1 MNRRKL
7 FFLTVWLVG
16 CSLVFFTVRELP
28 LAGMLER
35 LGEISP
41 LRLVGLLAINSLIL
55 FLSVKRWQILAQA
68 FDIQLSLAHLFKV
81 RQAGNTISFVTPG
94 PQFGGEPLQLYWLR
108 QSHEIPMDI
117 SLAILGAD
125 RFMEIFINLSIL
137 LLSVIFIFYTDIEVN
152 LSKTFLFIFL
162 TVSILT
168 MLLVLF
174 LRQPEWL
181 ENIFKSLFS
190 RFTHT
195 VSNSNES
202 QNASSSWGRILTKIE
217 KNKSKVILAATIALL
232 GWIALLFELLMMMEA
247 LGVSSNFY
255 EVIFVML
262 GIRIALLM
270 PIPGGVGTIEA
281 SLFWSF
287 EILGLTLAGAG
298 GLIALNRLRDVIV
311 LFIGI
316 GCLSNLSKLS
326 LQTKA

>member
-28 LAGMLER
+28 LAGILER

-108 QSHEIPMDI
+108 QSREIPMDI

>member
-28 LAGMLER
+28 LAGILER

-55 FLSVKRWQILAQA
+55 FLSVKRWQILAQV
-68 FDIQLSLAHLFKV
+68 FDIQLSWAHLFKV

-298 GLIALNRLRDVIV
+298 GLIALSRLRDVIV

>member
-1 MNRRKL
+1 MNRKKL

-16 CSLVFFTVRELP
+16 CSLAFFTVRELP
-28 LAGMLER
+28 LAGILER

-55 FLSVKRWQILAQA
+55 FLSVKRWQILAQV
-68 FDIQLSLAHLFKV
+68 FDIQLPLAHLFKV

-94 PQFGGEPLQLYWLR
+94 PQFGGEPLQLYWLS

-181 ENIFKSLFS
+181 E
-190 RFTHT
+190 
-195 VSNSNES
+195 
-202 QNASSSWGRILTKIE
+202 
-217 KNKSKVILAATIALL
+217 
-232 GWIALLFELLMMMEA
+232 
-247 LGVSSNFY
+247 
-255 EVIFVML
+255 
-262 GIRIALLM
+262 
-270 PIPGGVGTIEA
+270 
-281 SLFWSF
+281 
-287 EILGLTLAGAG
+287 
-298 GLIALNRLRDVIV
+298 
-311 LFIGI
+311 
-316 GCLSNLSKLS
+316 LS
-326 LQTKA
+326 LIHI

>member
-28 LAGMLER
+28 LAGILER

-202 QNASSSWGRILTKIE
+202 QNASSGWGRILKKIE
-217 KNKSKVILAATIALL
+217 KNKSKFILAATIALL
-232 GWIALLFELLMMMEA
+232 GWIALLLELFMMMEA
-247 LGVSSNFY
+247 LGISPNFY

>member
-28 LAGMLER
+28 LAGILER

-298 GLIALNRLRDVIV
+298 GLIALSRLRDVIV

>member
-28 LAGMLER
+28 LAGILER

-108 QSHEIPMDI
+108 QSREIPMDI

-298 GLIALNRLRDVIV
+298 GLIALSRLRDVIM

>member
-7 FFLTVWLVG
+7 FFLTAWLVG
-16 CSLVFFTVRELP
+16 CSLVFFTIRELP

-108 QSHEIPMDI
+108 QSREIPMDI

-125 RFMEIFINLSIL
+125 RFMEIFVNLSIL

>member
-28 LAGMLER
+28 LAGILER

-55 FLSVKRWQILAQA
+55 FLSVKRWQVLAQV
-68 FDIQLSLAHLFKV
+68 FDIQLSLTHLFKV

-94 PQFGGEPLQLYWLR
+94 PQFGGEPLQLYWLS

-162 TVSILT
+162 TVAILT

-202 QNASSSWGRILTKIE
+202 QNASSGWGRLLKKIE

-232 GWIALLFELLMMMEA
+232 GWIALLFELFMMMEA

-298 GLIALNRLRDVIV
+298 GLIALSRLRDVIV

-326 LQTKA
+326 LQTKP

>member
-28 LAGMLER
+28 LAGILER

-108 QSHEIPMDI
+108 QSREIPMDI

-162 TVSILT
+162 TVSILS

-202 QNASSSWGRILTKIE
+202 QNASSGWGRLLKKIE

-232 GWIALLFELLMMMEA
+232 GWIALLFELFMMMEA
-247 LGVSSNFY
+247 LGVSPNFY
-255 EVIFVML
+255 EIIFVML

-270 PIPGGVGTIEA
+270 PVPGGVGTVEA

-298 GLIALNRLRDVIV
+298 GLIALSRLRDVIV

-316 GCLSNLSKLS
+316 GCLSNLSRLS

>member
-28 LAGMLER
+28 LAGILER

-94 PQFGGEPLQLYWLR
+94 PQFGGEPLQLYWLS

-298 GLIALNRLRDVIV
+298 GLIALSRLRDVIV

>member
-16 CSLVFFTVRELP
+16 CSLVFFTIRELP

-35 LGEISP
+35 LREISL

-55 FLSVKRWQILAQA
+55 FLSVKRWQILAQV
-68 FDIQLSLAHLFKV
+68 FDIQLSLTHLFKV

-108 QSHEIPMDI
+108 QSQEIPLDI

-137 LLSVIFIFYTDIEVN
+137 LLSVIFIFFTDIEVN
-152 LSKTFLFIFL
+152 IAKTFLIMFL
-162 TVSILT
+162 TVAILT

-174 LRQPEWL
+174 FKQPEWL
-181 ENIFKSLFS
+181 ESIFKSLFS

-202 QNASSSWGRILTKIE
+202 QNASSGWGRILKKIE

-232 GWIALLFELLMMMEA
+232 GWIALLLELFMMMEA
-247 LGVSSNFY
+247 LGMSPNFY
-255 EVIFVML
+255 EIIFVML

-270 PIPGGVGTIEA
+270 PVPGGVGTVEA

-298 GLIALNRLRDVIV
+298 GLIALSRLRDVIV

>member
-28 LAGMLER
+28 LAGILER

-108 QSHEIPMDI
+108 QSREIPMDI

-298 GLIALNRLRDVIV
+298 GLIALSRLRDVIV

>member
-7 FFLTVWLVG
+7 FFLTAWLVG
-16 CSLVFFTVRELP
+16 CSLVFFTIRELP

-55 FLSVKRWQILAQA
+55 FFSVKRWQILAQV
-68 FDIQLSLAHLFKV
+68 FDIQLPLAHLFKV

-94 PQFGGEPLQLYWLR
+94 PQFGGEPLQLYWLS

-202 QNASSSWGRILTKIE
+202 QNASSGWGRLLKKIE
-217 KNKSKVILAATIALL
+217 KNKSKVILAATITLL
-232 GWIALLFELLMMMEA
+232 GWIALLLELFMMMEA
-247 LGVSSNFY
+247 LGISPNFY

-298 GLIALNRLRDVIV
+298 GLIALSRLRDVIV

-316 GCLSNLSKLS
+316 SCLSNLSKLS

>member
-28 LAGMLER
+28 LAGILER

>member
-28 LAGMLER
+28 LAGILER

-202 QNASSSWGRILTKIE
+202 QNASSGWRRILTKIE
-217 KNKSKVILAATIALL
+217 KNKSKVILAAAIALL

-298 GLIALNRLRDVIV
+298 GLIALSRLRDVIV

-326 LQTKA
+326 LQTKP

>member
-7 FFLTVWLVG
+7 FFLTAWLVG
-16 CSLVFFTVRELP
+16 CSLVFFTIRELP

-55 FLSVKRWQILAQA
+55 FLSVKRWQILAQV

-125 RFMEIFINLSIL
+125 RFMEIFINLFIL

-202 QNASSSWGRILTKIE
+202 QNASSGWGRILTKIE

-232 GWIALLFELLMMMEA
+232 GWIALLLELFMMMEA
-247 LGVSSNFY
+247 LGISPNFY

-298 GLIALNRLRDVIV
+298 GLIALSRLRDVIV

>member
-7 FFLTVWLVG
+7 FFLTAWLVG

-28 LAGMLER
+28 LAGILER

-55 FLSVKRWQILAQA
+55 FLSVKRWQILAQV
-68 FDIQLSLAHLFKV
+68 FDIQLSLAYLFKV

-94 PQFGGEPLQLYWLR
+94 PQFGGEPLQLYWLS

-202 QNASSSWGRILTKIE
+202 QNASSGWGRLLKKIE

-298 GLIALNRLRDVIV
+298 GLIALSRLRDVIV

>member
-28 LAGMLER
+28 LAGILER

-108 QSHEIPMDI
+108 QSREIPMDI

-162 TVSILT
+162 TVSILS

-298 GLIALNRLRDVIV
+298 GLIALSRLRDVIV

>member
-1 MNRRKL
+1 MNRKKL

-28 LAGMLER
+28 LAGILER

-94 PQFGGEPLQLYWLR
+94 PQFGGEPLQLYWLS

-217 KNKSKVILAATIALL
+217 KNKSKVILAATITLL
-232 GWIALLFELLMMMEA
+232 GWIALLLELFMMMEA
-247 LGVSSNFY
+247 LGISPNFY

-298 GLIALNRLRDVIV
+298 GLIALSRLRDVIV

>member
-28 LAGMLER
+28 LAGILER

-195 VSNSNES
+195 VSNSNEN
-202 QNASSSWGRILTKIE
+202 QNASSGWGRLLKKIE
-217 KNKSKVILAATIALL
+217 KNKSKVILAATITLL
-232 GWIALLFELLMMMEA
+232 GWIALLLELFMMMEA
-247 LGVSSNFY
+247 LGISPNFY

-298 GLIALNRLRDVIV
+298 GLIALIRLRDVIV

>member
-28 LAGMLER
+28 LAGILER

-55 FLSVKRWQILAQA
+55 FLSVKRWQILAQV
-68 FDIQLSLAHLFKV
+68 FDIQLSLTHLFKV

-94 PQFGGEPLQLYWLR
+94 PQFGGEPLQLYWLS

-298 GLIALNRLRDVIV
+298 GLIALSRLRDVIV

>member
-28 LAGMLER
+28 LAGILER

-94 PQFGGEPLQLYWLR
+94 PQFGGEPLQLYWLS

-232 GWIALLFELLMMMEA
+232 GWIALLFELFMMMEA

>member
-16 CSLVFFTVRELP
+16 CSLVFFTIRELP

-35 LGEISP
+35 LREISP

-55 FLSVKRWQILAQA
+55 FLSVKRWQILAQV

-108 QSHEIPMDI
+108 QSQEIPLDI

-137 LLSVIFIFYTDIEVN
+137 LLSVIFIFFTDIEVN
-152 LSKTFLFIFL
+152 IAKTFLLMFL
-162 TVSILT
+162 TVAILT

-174 LRQPEWL
+174 FKQPEWL
-181 ENIFKSLFS
+181 KNIFKSLFS

-195 VSNSNES
+195 VSNPNKS
-202 QNASSSWGRILTKIE
+202 QNASSGWGRILKKIE

-232 GWIALLFELLMMMEA
+232 GWIALLFELFMMMEA
-247 LGVSSNFY
+247 LGVSPNFY

-298 GLIALNRLRDVIV
+298 GLIALSRLRDVIV

>member
-28 LAGMLER
+28 LAGILER

-108 QSHEIPMDI
+108 QSREIPMDI

-190 RFTHT
+190 RFTNT
-195 VSNSNES
+195 VSNPNES
-202 QNASSSWGRILTKIE
+202 QNASSGWGRILKKIE
-217 KNKSKVILAATIALL
+217 KNKSKFILAATIALL
-232 GWIALLFELLMMMEA
+232 GWIALLLELFMMMEA
-247 LGVSSNFY
+247 LGISPNFY

-298 GLIALNRLRDVIV
+298 GLIALSRLRDVIV

>member
-270 PIPGGVGTIEA
+270 PIPGGVRTIEA

-298 GLIALNRLRDVIV
+298 GLIALSRLRDVIV

-326 LQTKA
+326 LQTKP

>member
-28 LAGMLER
+28 LAGILER

-108 QSHEIPMDI
+108 QSREIPMDI

-195 VSNSNES
+195 VSNSNEN
-202 QNASSSWGRILTKIE
+202 QNASSGWGRLLKKIE
-217 KNKSKVILAATIALL
+217 KNKSKVILAATITLL
-232 GWIALLFELLMMMEA
+232 GWIALLLELFMMMEA
-247 LGVSSNFY
+247 LGISPNFY

-298 GLIALNRLRDVIV
+298 GLIALSRLRDVIV